1 MTKIVDALAAVL
13 LITAT
18 ATAAPGHTATK
29 GGIEIIHAWAEP
41 SGDANSLAHLT
52 ISNEG
57 SVEITLLRIETP
69 VASRVRLF
77 EGGNEVDQIVI
88 ASEDII
94 SFDSDPYSIELLNLV
109 EPLEDGGQFPVTF
122 YFSGD
127 LTIEMEMVI
136 GETTIMKAMD

>member
-1 MTKIVDALAAVL
+1 M
-13 LITAT
+13 
-18 ATAAPGHTATK
+18 
-29 GGIEIIHAWAEP
+29 
-41 SGDANSLAHLT
+41 
-52 ISNEG
+52 
-57 SVEITLLRIETP
+57 
-69 VASRVRLF
+69 
-77 EGGNEVDQIVI
+77 I

-136 GETTIMKAMD
+136 GKTTIMKAMD